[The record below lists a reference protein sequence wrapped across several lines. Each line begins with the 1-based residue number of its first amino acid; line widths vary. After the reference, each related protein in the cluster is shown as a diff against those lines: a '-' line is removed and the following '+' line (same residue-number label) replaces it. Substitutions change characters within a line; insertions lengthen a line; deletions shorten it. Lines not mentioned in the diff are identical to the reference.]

1 MVGDLFVPLHAKKEN
16 DMEKEQDS
24 ILQKDRSGRACISA
38 GYRLYMSNF
47 KRIFRYSWVAALV
60 FAIVTSVSGTMMI
73 LRPKL
78 ALFSVVLM
86 IIVEALF
93 ASYGFA
99 VLKRHQMTGAISY
112 SPKWLNLDVHIF
124 VRTLKAWLNLIVIYI
139 VVVGIVGGI
148 AALSAIYLS
157 PYTAIAFICLVGIL
171 AFVILLP
178 LAYTNMRYV
187 LTDGIGYWKN
197 LRERYGIGFRRWGF
211 IFLVVFVTTLLI
223 SIFSLFTSLPAV
235 ILTIANQ
242 AATIGYINGDPLGM
256 PSYIGWLAVVVFLLI
271 GFLQAYVMLSFLF
284 PIYYMYGSIDA
295 HESERK
301 EFNKP
306 KV

>member
-1 MVGDLFVPLHAKKEN
+1 
-16 DMEKEQDS
+16 MEKDQDS
-24 ILQKDRSGRACISA
+24 ILMKDRSGRACISA

-47 KRIFRYSWVAALV
+47 RRIFRYSWVAAV
-60 FAIVTSVSGTMMI
+60 IFALTVSIGGTIMI
-73 LRPKL
+73 LRPRL
-78 ALFSVVLM
+78 ALFSLLLIM
-86 IIVEALF
+86 IVEALF

-99 VLKRHQMTGAISY
+99 VLKQHQQTGAISY
-112 SPKWLNLDVHIF
+112 APRWFNLDVHIF
-124 VRTLKAWLNLIVIYI
+124 VRTLKAWLNLFVIYI
-139 VVVGIVGGI
+139 AVVGIVAGI
-148 AALSAIYLS
+148 SVLSAKYLS
-157 PYTAIAFICLVGIL
+157 PYTAVAFICLMGLL

-197 LRERYGIGFRRWGF
+197 LRERYNIGFRRWGF

-223 SIFSLFTSLPAV
+223 SVFSLFTSLPAF

-242 AATIGYINGDPLGM
+242 AATIGHINGDPLGM

-271 GFLQAYVMLSFLF
+271 GFLQAYVMMSFLF

>member
-1 MVGDLFVPLHAKKEN
+1 
-16 DMEKEQDS
+16 MEKDQDS
-24 ILQKDRSGRACISA
+24 ILMKDRSGRACISA

-47 KRIFRYSWVAALV
+47 RRIFRYIWVAAV
-60 FAIVTSVSGTMMI
+60 IFALTVSIGGTIMI
-73 LRPKL
+73 LRPTL
-78 ALFSVVLM
+78 ALFSLLLI

-93 ASYGFA
+93 ASYGFS
-99 VLKRHQMTGAISY
+99 VLKQHQQTGVISY
-112 SPKWLNLDVHIF
+112 APRWFNLDVHIF

-139 VVVGIVGGI
+139 VVVGIVAGI
-148 AALSAIYLS
+148 SVLAAKYLS
-157 PYTAIAFICLVGIL
+157 TYTAIAFICLMGLL

-187 LTDGIGYWKN
+187 LTDGVGYWKN

-223 SIFSLFTSLPAV
+223 SVFSLFTSLPAV

-242 AATIGYINGDPLGM
+242 TATIGYLTGDPLGM
-256 PSYIGWLAVVVFLLI
+256 PSYIGWLAAVVFLLI
-271 GFLQAYVMLSFLF
+271 GFIQAYVMLSFLF

-301 EFNKP
+301 EFNNP
-306 KV
+306 KA

>member
-1 MVGDLFVPLHAKKEN
+1 
-16 DMEKEQDS
+16 MEKDQDS
-24 ILQKDRSGRACISA
+24 ILMKDRSGRACISA
-38 GYRLYMSNF
+38 GYLLYMSNF
-47 KRIFRYSWVAALV
+47 RRIFRYSWVAAV
-60 FAIVTSVSGTMMI
+60 IFALTVSIGGTIMI
-73 LRPKL
+73 LRPML
-78 ALFSVVLM
+78 ALFSLLLI

-93 ASYGFA
+93 ASYGFS
-99 VLKRHQMTGAISY
+99 VLKQHQQTGAISFA
-112 SPKWLNLDVHIF
+112 PRWFNLDVHIF

-139 VVVGIVGGI
+139 VVAGIVAGI
-148 AALSAIYLS
+148 SVLAVKYLS
-157 PYTAIAFICLVGIL
+157 TYTTIAFIL

-187 LTDGIGYWKN
+187 LTDGVGYWKN

-223 SIFSLFTSLPAV
+223 SIFSLLTSLPAI

-242 AATIGYINGDPLGM
+242 TATIGYPTGDPLGM
-256 PSYIGWLAVVVFLLI
+256 PSYIVWLAAVVFLLI
-271 GFLQAYVMLSFLF
+271 GFIQAYVMLSFLF

-301 EFNKP
+301 EFNNP
-306 KV
+306 KA

>member
-1 MVGDLFVPLHAKKEN
+1 
-16 DMEKEQDS
+16 
-24 ILQKDRSGRACISA
+24 
-38 GYRLYMSNF
+38 
-47 KRIFRYSWVAALV
+47 
-60 FAIVTSVSGTMMI
+60 
-73 LRPKL
+73 
-78 ALFSVVLM
+78 
-86 IIVEALF
+86 
-93 ASYGFA
+93 
-99 VLKRHQMTGAISY
+99 
-112 SPKWLNLDVHIF
+112 
-124 VRTLKAWLNLIVIYI
+124 
-139 VVVGIVGGI
+139 
-148 AALSAIYLS
+148 
-157 PYTAIAFICLVGIL
+157 
-171 AFVILLP
+171 
-178 LAYTNMRYV
+178 
-187 LTDGIGYWKN
+187 
-197 LRERYGIGFRRWGF
+197 
-211 IFLVVFVTTLLI
+211 VVFVTTLLI

>member
-1 MVGDLFVPLHAKKEN
+1 
-16 DMEKEQDS
+16 MEKDQDS
-24 ILQKDRSGRACISA
+24 ILMKDRSGRACISA
-38 GYRLYMSNF
+38 GYLLYMSNF
-47 KRIFRYSWVAALV
+47 RRIFRYSWVAAV
-60 FAIVTSVSGTMMI
+60 IFALTVSIGGTIMI
-73 LRPKL
+73 LRPML
-78 ALFSVVLM
+78 ALFSLLLI

-93 ASYGFA
+93 ASYGFS
-99 VLKRHQMTGAISY
+99 VLKQHQQTGAISFA
-112 SPKWLNLDVHIF
+112 PGWFNLDVHIF

-139 VVVGIVGGI
+139 VVAGIVAGI
-148 AALSAIYLS
+148 SVLAVKYLS
-157 PYTAIAFICLVGIL
+157 TYTAIAFICLMGLL

-187 LTDGIGYWKN
+187 LTDGVGYWKN

-223 SIFSLFTSLPAV
+223 SVFSLFTSLPAV

-242 AATIGYINGDPLGM
+242 TATIGYLTGDPLGM
-256 PSYIGWLAVVVFLLI
+256 PSYIGWLAAVVFLLI
-271 GFLQAYVMLSFLF
+271 GFIQAYVMLSFLF

-301 EFNKP
+301 EFNNP
-306 KV
+306 KA

>member
-1 MVGDLFVPLHAKKEN
+1 
-16 DMEKEQDS
+16 MEKDQDS
-24 ILQKDRSGRACISA
+24 ILMKDRSGRACISA

-47 KRIFRYSWVAALV
+47 RRIFRYSWVAAV
-60 FAIVTSVSGTMMI
+60 IFALTVSIGGTIMI
-73 LRPKL
+73 LRPTL
-78 ALFSVVLM
+78 ALFSLLLI

-93 ASYGFA
+93 ASYGFS
-99 VLKRHQMTGAISY
+99 VLKQHQQTGAISY
-112 SPKWLNLDVHIF
+112 APRWFNLDVHIF

-139 VVVGIVGGI
+139 VVVGIVAGI
-148 AALSAIYLS
+148 SVLAAKYLS
-157 PYTAIAFICLVGIL
+157 TYTAIAFICLMGLL

-187 LTDGIGYWKN
+187 LTDGVGYWKN
-197 LRERYGIGFRRWGF
+197 LRERYGIGFHRWGF

-223 SIFSLFTSLPAV
+223 SVFSLFTSLPAV

-242 AATIGYINGDPLGM
+242 TATIGYLTGDPLGM
-256 PSYIGWLAVVVFLLI
+256 PSYIGWLAAVVFLLI
-271 GFLQAYVMLSFLF
+271 GFIQAYVMLSFLF

-301 EFNKP
+301 EFNNP
-306 KV
+306 KA

>member
-1 MVGDLFVPLHAKKEN
+1 
-16 DMEKEQDS
+16 MEKDQDS
-24 ILQKDRSGRACISA
+24 ILMKDRSGRACISA
-38 GYRLYMSNF
+38 GYLLYMSNF
-47 KRIFRYSWVAALV
+47 RRIFRYSWVAAV
-60 FAIVTSVSGTMMI
+60 IFALTVSIGGTIMI
-73 LRPKL
+73 LRPML
-78 ALFSVVLM
+78 ALFSLLLI

-93 ASYGFA
+93 ASYGFS
-99 VLKRHQMTGAISY
+99 VLKQHQQTGAISFA
-112 SPKWLNLDVHIF
+112 PRWLNLDVHIF

-139 VVVGIVGGI
+139 VVAGIVAGI
-148 AALSAIYLS
+148 SVLAVKYLS
-157 PYTAIAFICLVGIL
+157 TYTAIAFICLMGLL

-187 LTDGIGYWKN
+187 LTDGVGYWKN

-223 SIFSLFTSLPAV
+223 SVFSLFTSLPAV

-242 AATIGYINGDPLGM
+242 TATIGYLTGDPLGM
-256 PSYIGWLAVVVFLLI
+256 PSYIGWLAAVVFLLI
-271 GFLQAYVMLSFLF
+271 GFIQAYVMLSFLF

-301 EFNKP
+301 EFNNP
-306 KV
+306 KA

>member
-1 MVGDLFVPLHAKKEN
+1 
-16 DMEKEQDS
+16 MEKDQDS
-24 ILQKDRSGRACISA
+24 ILMKDRSGRACISA

-47 KRIFRYSWVAALV
+47 RRIFRYSWVAAV
-60 FAIVTSVSGTMMI
+60 IFALTVSIGGTIMI
-73 LRPKL
+73 LRPML
-78 ALFSVVLM
+78 ALFSLLLI

-99 VLKRHQMTGAISY
+99 VLKQHQQTGAISY
-112 SPKWLNLDVHIF
+112 APRWFNLDVHIF

-139 VVVGIVGGI
+139 VVVGIVAGI
-148 AALSAIYLS
+148 SVLAAKYLS
-157 PYTAIAFICLVGIL
+157 TYTAIAFICLMGLL

-187 LTDGIGYWKN
+187 LTDGVGYWKN
-197 LRERYGIGFRRWGF
+197 LRERYGIGFHRWGF

-223 SIFSLFTSLPAV
+223 SVFSLFTSLPAV

-242 AATIGYINGDPLGM
+242 TATIGYLTGDPLGM
-256 PSYIGWLAVVVFLLI
+256 PSYIGWLAAVVFLLI
-271 GFLQAYVMLSFLF
+271 GFIQAYVMLSFLF

-301 EFNKP
+301 EFNNP
-306 KV
+306 KA

>member
-1 MVGDLFVPLHAKKEN
+1 
-16 DMEKEQDS
+16 MEKDQES
-24 ILQKDRSGRACISA
+24 ILMKDRSGRACISA
-38 GYRLYMSNF
+38 GYLLYMSNF
-47 KRIFRYSWVAALV
+47 RRIFRYSWVAAV
-60 FAIVTSVSGTMMI
+60 IFALTVSIGGTIMI
-73 LRPKL
+73 LRPML
-78 ALFSVVLM
+78 ALFSLLLI

-93 ASYGFA
+93 ASYGFS
-99 VLKRHQMTGAISY
+99 VLKQHQQTGAISFA
-112 SPKWLNLDVHIF
+112 PRWFNLDVHIF

-139 VVVGIVGGI
+139 VVAGIVAGI
-148 AALSAIYLS
+148 SVLAVKYLS
-157 PYTAIAFICLVGIL
+157 TYTAIAFICLMGLL

-187 LTDGIGYWKN
+187 LTDGVGYWKN

-223 SIFSLFTSLPAV
+223 SVFSLFTSLPAV

-242 AATIGYINGDPLGM
+242 TATIGYLTGDPLGM
-256 PSYIGWLAVVVFLLI
+256 PSYIGWLAAVVFLLI
-271 GFLQAYVMLSFLF
+271 GFIQAYVMLSFLF

-301 EFNKP
+301 EFNNP
-306 KV
+306 KA